1 MASKDHGI
9 LVEHSA
15 EVYVVAPS
23 IRKLIGDRKLL
34 DVVSVFPERFAVTN
48 RDDGVKRR
56 NVLRS
61 LRAAPADV
69 ATAVTSGHG
78 RFVVKKLAK
87 MALIA
92 NGSRK
97 MMK

>member
-9 LVEHSA
+9 LVEHSV

-48 RDDGVKRR
+48 RDDGIKCQ
-56 NVLRS
+56 S
-61 LRAAPADV
+61 P
-69 ATAVTSGHG
+69 
-78 RFVVKKLAK
+78 RF
-87 MALIA
+87 
-92 NGSRK
+92 
-97 MMK
+97 